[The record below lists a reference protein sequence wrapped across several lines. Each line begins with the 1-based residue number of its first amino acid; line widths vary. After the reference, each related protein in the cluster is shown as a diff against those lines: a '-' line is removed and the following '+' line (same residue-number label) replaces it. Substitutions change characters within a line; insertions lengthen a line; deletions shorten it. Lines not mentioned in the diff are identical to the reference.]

1 MSTPQ
6 IIWFNSQYRGTTV
19 KLDKTDMKILRTLQ
33 CNARITNQ
41 SLADAIALSPSS
53 CLQRVRRLE
62 QEGIIS
68 AYHAHI
74 ELNSLCRHLVC
85 IATVAMKNHTQEE
98 FRAFENLVNSI
109 PEVVECLTVSG
120 EFDFFLRV
128 VCPDM
133 ARYLQIN
140 EKLVSAVRYA
150 ITINTHVVMSE
161 NKRFSGVD
169 LSTLEPI
176 LD

>member
-1 MSTPQ
+1 M
-6 IIWFNSQYRGTTV
+6 
-19 KLDKTDMKILRTLQ
+19 KLDKIDMNILRTLQ
-33 CNARITNQ
+33 DNARITNQ
-41 SLADAIALSPSS
+41 HLADTIALSPSS

-68 AYHAHI
+68 AYHAQI
-74 ELNSLCRHLVC
+74 ELNRLFRHLVC
-85 IATVAMKNHTQEE
+85 IATVAMKNHTQDEL
-98 FRAFENLVNSI
+98 RAFENLVNAI
-109 PEVVECLTVSG
+109 PEIVECLTVSG

-140 EKLVSAVRYA
+140 EQLVSSVNCA

-161 NKRFSGVD
+161 NKRFQSVD
-169 LSTLEPI
+169 LATLDPATS
-176 LD
+176 